1 MNTIIIIGIIVS
13 LLLGVVVYISTNN
26 IIFAIIALVISTL
39 YFFLIAMPKIKKN
52 TIKTQR
58 FHQCYSFINTFVISL
73 SIRES
78 IKGALETTLDN
89 MGDRFND
96 NMQGLE
102 ELNENDKIEY
112 FSQYFKFHIYGL
124 FVNLIKLWSEQG
136 GNIINMSTQL
146 INETRLIEEYI
157 TESQRMAK
165 KHVMEFA
172 ILWLISLSILVILRF
187 ALAQFYNQIIKQMYF
202 PFAVLGVVL
211 VCLLTVH
218 IALMRMTKV
227 EIRGWEDVK

>member
-26 IIFAIIALVISTL
+26 IIFAVIALLISAL

-96 NMQGLE
+96 NIQGLE

-136 GNIINMSTQL
+136 GNIIDMSTQL

-157 TESQRMAK
+157 TETQRMAK

>member
-26 IIFAIIALVISTL
+26 IIFAVIALLISAL

-96 NMQGLE
+96 NIQGLE

-136 GNIINMSTQL
+136 GNIIDMSTQL

>member
-26 IIFAIIALVISTL
+26 VIFAVIALVISAL
-39 YFFLIAMPKIKKN
+39 YFFSIAMPKIKKN

-96 NMQGLE
+96 NIQGLE

-136 GNIINMSTQL
+136 GNIIDMSTQL